1 MPHRHAP
8 QPFPAPAVSGRTV
21 RAAPVPPLV
30 RTHSSQNESDP
41 ERPICEAD
49 RFNRPSF
56 ARYSEKISEDRK
68 TAKPKERDRRKRKHR
83 SVSDRQHTAFPHRSQ
98 RNRKETGTKRINR
111 GNENGRSPCHRRQ
124 HAVSRTLRHAL
135 RTASYGARH
144 SAPSTP
150 RTTVPT
156 NGQPYAIGPAP
167 APESSARISERRK
180 KHEPAYPYD
189 RIGDRQRRIEKTYGK
204 PSCLAVRGHPR
215 RPGPQPGPCIFRHS
229 AFRIGGNQAFASLRP
244 RRWASRSIH
253 PISTTPNT
261 ILSANSTLMFRF
273 LSRTF
278 SAMKPACNRMMTIV
292 P

>member
-1 MPHRHAP
+1 MR
-8 QPFPAPAVSGRTV
+8 SGSV
-21 RAAPVPPLV
+21 Q
-30 RTHSSQNESDP
+30 SSLIC
-41 ERPICEAD
+41 PIFRKDFRGSKGGEAQ
-49 RFNRPSF
+49 R
-56 ARYSEKISEDRK
+56 
-68 TAKPKERDRRKRKHR
+68 AKPEEKKTPFRIRQTAYGFSTPFSEEPQGNGYKTNKPGKRKREKPLPSTAAR
-83 SVSDRQHTAFPHRSQ
+83 SF
-98 RNRKETGTKRINR
+98 
-111 GNENGRSPCHRRQ
+111 RSP
-124 HAVSRTLRHAL
+124 LRHAL

-156 NGQPYAIGPAP
+156 SGQPYAIGLAP
-167 APESSARISERRK
+167 APNPPPEFPNGEKNTNRHVLTTGSATGSNSVSK
-180 KHEPAYPYD
+180 KH
-189 RIGDRQRRIEKTYGK
+189 TGK

-215 RPGPQPGPCIFRHS
+215 RPGPQPGPCIFRHR

-244 RRWASRSIH
+244 KRWASRSIH